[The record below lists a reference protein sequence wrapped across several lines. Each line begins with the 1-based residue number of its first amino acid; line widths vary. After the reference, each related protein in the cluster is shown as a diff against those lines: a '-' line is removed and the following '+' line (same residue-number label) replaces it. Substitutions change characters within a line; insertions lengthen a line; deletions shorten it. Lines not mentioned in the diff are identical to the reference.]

1 MAFESL
7 SEKFQKIFKDLTGKG
22 RLKEEDVHE
31 AMKEVKLALLEADI
45 NFKVVKKFV
54 RVTEQRAIGED
65 ILNSL
70 TPAQMVIKIVNEELV
85 RMMGGEPIRMELK
98 PAGQVTVIMMAGLQG
113 AGKTTTAAKMG
124 GRFKSAGKK
133 VLLAAGDVYRPAAIK
148 QLEVNAARLGLDV
161 CSLGTEATP
170 VEIAKAAY
178 DRARKESYGVLII
191 DTAGRL
197 HIDEDMMRELSDIKE
212 AIPVDYTVL
221 TVDAMTG
228 QDAVT
233 VATEFSEKVGIDGLI
248 ITKLDG
254 DTRGGA
260 ALSIRAVTGKPVY
273 FAGMGEKL
281 EDLQEFY
288 PDRMASRI
296 LGMGDVLSLIEKAEA
311 TADLEEQKKVA
322 EHFRK
327 AQFTYDDFLTQMN
340 QMRRMGG
347 LGSIMS
353 MLPGMKGINPD
364 AIDQKQFDR
373 IEAII
378 LSMTPQE
385 RNNPKLMNPSRKRR
399 IARGSGTDIAEVN
412 RIVKQFEQ
420 MQKLMKQM
428 KGMQKHGGLGRMFG
442 GRTGMFRGSG
452 LF

>member
-31 AMKEVKLALLEADI
+31 AMKEVKLALLEADV

-54 RVTEQRAIGED
+54 RETEQRAIGED

-70 TPAQMVIKIVNEELV
+70 TPAQMVIKIVNEELI
-85 RMMGGEPIRMELK
+85 RMMGSEPIRMELK

-124 GRFKSAGKK
+124 GKFKSSGRR

-148 QLEVNAARLGLDV
+148 QLEVNAERLGLDV

-170 VEIAKAAY
+170 VEIARAAY
-178 DRARKESYGVLII
+178 ERAQKESYSVLII

-197 HIDEDMMRELSDIKE
+197 HVDEAMMQELKDIKE
-212 AIPVDYTVL
+212 AVPVDYTVL

-233 VATEFSEKVGIDGLI
+233 VATEFSEKVGVDGLI
-248 ITKLDG
+248 VTKLDG

-296 LGMGDVLSLIEKAEA
+296 LGMGDMLSLIEKAQA
-311 TADLEEQKKVA
+311 TADLEEQKKISD
-322 EHFRK
+322 HLRK
-327 AQFTYDDFLTQMN
+327 AQFTYDDFLTKMN

-347 LGSIMS
+347 LSSIMS
-353 MLPGMKGINPD
+353 MLPGMKGIDPD

-378 LSMTPQE
+378 LSMTPAE
-385 RNNPKLMNPSRKRR
+385 RGNPKLMNPSRKRR

-428 KGMQKHGGLGRMFG
+428 KGMQKHGGLGRLFG
-442 GRTGMFRGSG
+442 GRSGPFRGSG

>member
-31 AMKEVKLALLEADI
+31 AMKEVKLALLEADV

-54 RVTEQRAIGED
+54 RETEQRAIGED

-70 TPAQMVIKIVNEELV
+70 TPAQMVIKIVNEELI
-85 RMMGGEPIRMELK
+85 RMMGSEPIRMELK

-124 GRFKSAGKK
+124 GKFKSSGRR

-148 QLEVNAARLGLDV
+148 QLEVNAERLGLDV

-170 VEIAKAAY
+170 VEIARAAY
-178 DRARKESYGVLII
+178 ERAQKESYSVLII

-197 HIDEDMMRELSDIKE
+197 HVDEAMMQELKDIKE
-212 AIPVDYTVL
+212 AVPVDYTVL

-233 VATEFSEKVGIDGLI
+233 VATEFSEKVGVDGLI
-248 ITKLDG
+248 VTKLDG

-296 LGMGDVLSLIEKAEA
+296 LGMGDVLSLIEKAQA
-311 TADLEEQKKVA
+311 TADLEEQKKISD
-322 EHFRK
+322 HLRK

-347 LGSIMS
+347 LSSIMS
-353 MLPGMKGINPD
+353 MLPGMKGIDPD

-378 LSMTPQE
+378 LSMTPAE
-385 RNNPKLMNPSRKRR
+385 RGNPKLMNPSRKRR

-428 KGMQKHGGLGRMFG
+428 KGMQKHGGLGRLFG
-442 GRTGMFRGSG
+442 GRTGPFRGSG

>member
-7 SEKFQKIFKDLTGKG
+7 SEKFQKIFRDLTGKG
-22 RLKEEDVHE
+22 RLKEEDVHA
-31 AMKEVKLALLEADI
+31 AMKEVKLALLEADV
-45 NFKVVKKFV
+45 NFKVVKQFV
-54 RVTEQRAIGED
+54 KDTEARAIGED

-70 TPAQMVIKIVNEELV
+70 TPAQMVIKIVNEELI
-85 RMMGGEPIRMELK
+85 RMMGGEPVAMELK

-124 GRFKSAGKK
+124 GKFKSAGKR

-148 QLEVNAARLGLDV
+148 QLEVNAGQLGLDV
-161 CSLGTEATP
+161 FSMGSDVSP

-178 DRARKESYGVLII
+178 DKAKKESYGVLII

-197 HIDEDMMRELSDIKE
+197 HVDEAMMRELADIK
-212 AIPVDYTVL
+212 AAVPVDYTVL

-248 ITKLDG
+248 VTKLDG

-260 ALSIRAVTGKPVY
+260 VLSIRSVTGKPVY

-281 EDLQEFY
+281 SDLQEFY
-288 PDRMASRI
+288 PERMASRI
-296 LGMGDVLSLIEKAEA
+296 LGMGDVLTLIEKAQES
-311 TADLEEQKKVA
+311 ADLEQQKKTA
-322 EHFRK
+322 EHLRK
-327 AQFTYDDFLTQMN
+327 SQFTYEDFLVQMN
-340 QMRRMGG
+340 QMRKMGG
-347 LGSIMS
+347 LSSIMS
-353 MLPGMKGINPD
+353 MLPGMKGIDPD

-378 LSMTPQE
+378 LSMTPKE

-399 IARGSGTDIAEVN
+399 IANGSGTDIAEVN

-428 KGMQKHGGLGRMFG
+428 NGMRKHGNLGKLFG
-442 GRTGMFRGSG
+442 GNMFRGSG

>member
-7 SEKFQKIFKDLTGKG
+7 TEKFQKIFRDLSGKG
-22 RLKEEDVHE
+22 RLKQEDVHE
-31 AMKEVKLALLEADI
+31 AMKEVKLALLEADV
-45 NFKVVKKFV
+45 NFKIVKQFV
-54 RVTEQRAIGED
+54 KDTEARAVGED

-70 TPAQMVIKIVNEELV
+70 TPAQMVIKIVREELV
-85 RMMGGEPIRMELK
+85 RLMGEESTPLQLK

-124 GRFKSAGKK
+124 GKFKSAGRR

-148 QLEVNAARLGLDV
+148 QLEVNAGSLGLDV
-161 CSLGTEATP
+161 FSMGTDVSP
-170 VEIAKAAY
+170 VEIAKGAY
-178 DRARKESYGVLII
+178 ERAQKESYNVLII

-197 HIDEDMMRELSDIKE
+197 HIDEGMMQELSDIK
-212 AIPVDYTVL
+212 AAVPVDYTVL

-233 VATEFSEKVGIDGLI
+233 VAQEFSDKVGIDGLI
-248 ITKLDG
+248 VTKLDG

-260 ALSIRAVTGKPVY
+260 ALSIRAVTGKPIF

-281 EDLQEFY
+281 SDLQEFY

-296 LGMGDVLSLIEKAEA
+296 LGMGDVLSLIEQAEA
-311 TADLEEQKKVA
+311 TADIEKQKQLND
-322 EHFRK
+322 HLRK
-327 AQFTYDDFLTQMN
+327 SQFTYDDFLVQMN
-340 QMRRMGG
+340 QMRKMGG
-347 LGSIMS
+347 ISSIIS
-353 MLPGMKGINPD
+353 MLPGMGMKGLDPD

-378 LSMTPQE
+378 LSMTPAE

-399 IARGSGTDIAEVN
+399 IARGSGQDIAEVN

-420 MQKLMKQM
+420 MQKMMKQM
-428 KGMQKHGGLGRMFG
+428 NGMRKHGNLGSLFG
-442 GRTGMFRGSG
+442 KNMFRGGG

>member
-22 RLKEEDVHE
+22 RLKEEDVHA
-31 AMKEVKLALLEADI
+31 AMKEVKLALLEADV
-45 NFKVVKKFV
+45 NFKVVKQFV
-54 RVTEQRAIGED
+54 KDTESRAIGED

-70 TPAQMVIKIVNEELV
+70 TPAQMVIKIVNEELI
-85 RMMGGEPIRMELK
+85 RMMGGEPAVMNLK

-124 GRFKSAGKK
+124 GRFKSAGKR

-148 QLEVNAARLGLDV
+148 QLEVIAGQLELDV
-161 CSLGTEATP
+161 FSMGSDVSP
-170 VEIAKAAY
+170 VEIARAAY
-178 DRARKESYGVLII
+178 EKARRESYGVLII

-197 HIDEDMMRELSDIKE
+197 HVDETMMQELSDIK
-212 AIPVDYTVL
+212 AAVPVDYTVL

-248 ITKLDG
+248 VTKLDG

-260 ALSIRAVTGKPVY
+260 VLSIRSVTGKPVY

-281 EDLQEFY
+281 SDLQEFY

-296 LGMGDVLSLIEKAEA
+296 LGMGDILSLIEKAEE
-311 TADLEEQKKVA
+311 TADLEQQKKTA
-322 EHFRK
+322 EHLRK
-327 AQFTYDDFLTQMN
+327 AQFTYEDFLVQMN
-340 QMRRMGG
+340 QMRKMGG
-347 LGSIMS
+347 ISSIMS
-353 MLPGMKGINPD
+353 MLPGMKGLDPD

-378 LSMTPQE
+378 LSMTPKE

-399 IARGSGTDIAEVN
+399 IANGSGTDIAEVN

-428 KGMQKHGGLGRMFG
+428 NGMRKHGNLGKLFG
-442 GRTGMFRGSG
+442 GNMFRGGG

>member
-22 RLKEEDVHE
+22 RLKEEDVHA
-31 AMKEVKLALLEADI
+31 AMKEVKLALLEADV
-45 NFKVVKKFV
+45 NFKVVKQFV
-54 RVTEQRAIGED
+54 KDTESRAIGED

-70 TPAQMVIKIVNEELV
+70 TPAQMVIKIVNEELI
-85 RMMGGEPIRMELK
+85 RMMGGEPAVMNLK

-124 GRFKSAGKK
+124 GRFKSAGKR

-148 QLEVNAARLGLDV
+148 QLEVIAGQLGLDV
-161 CSLGTEATP
+161 FSMGSDVSP
-170 VEIAKAAY
+170 VEIARAAY
-178 DRARKESYGVLII
+178 EKARRESYGVLII

-197 HIDEDMMRELSDIKE
+197 HVDETMMQELSDIK
-212 AIPVDYTVL
+212 AAVPVDYTVL

-248 ITKLDG
+248 VTKLDG

-260 ALSIRAVTGKPVY
+260 VLSIRSVTGKPVY

-281 EDLQEFY
+281 SDLQEFY

-296 LGMGDVLSLIEKAEA
+296 LGMGDILSLIEKAEE
-311 TADLEEQKKVA
+311 TADLEQQKKTA
-322 EHFRK
+322 EHLRK
-327 AQFTYDDFLTQMN
+327 AQFTYEDFLVQMN
-340 QMRRMGG
+340 QMRKMGG
-347 LGSIMS
+347 ISSIMS
-353 MLPGMKGINPD
+353 MLPGMKGLDPD

-378 LSMTPQE
+378 LSMTPKE

-399 IARGSGTDIAEVN
+399 IANGSGTDIAEVN

-420 MQKLMKQM
+420 MQK
-428 KGMQKHGGLGRMFG
+428 
-442 GRTGMFRGSG
+442 
-452 LF
+452 

>member
-22 RLKEEDVHE
+22 RLKEEDVHA
-31 AMKEVKLALLEADI
+31 AMKEVKLALLEADV
-45 NFKVVKKFV
+45 NFKVVKQFV
-54 RVTEQRAIGED
+54 KDTESRAIGED

-70 TPAQMVIKIVNEELV
+70 TPAQMVIKIVNEELI
-85 RMMGGEPIRMELK
+85 RMMGGEPAVMNLK

-124 GRFKSAGKK
+124 GRFKSAGKR

-148 QLEVNAARLGLDV
+148 QLEVIAGQLGLDV
-161 CSLGTEATP
+161 FSMGSDVSP

-178 DRARKESYGVLII
+178 EKAKRESYGVLII

-197 HIDEDMMRELSDIKE
+197 HVDETMMQELSDIK
-212 AIPVDYTVL
+212 AAVPVDYTVL

-248 ITKLDG
+248 VTKLDG

-260 ALSIRAVTGKPVY
+260 VLSIRSVTGKPVY

-281 EDLQEFY
+281 SDLQEFY

-296 LGMGDVLSLIEKAEA
+296 LGMGDILSLIEKAEE
-311 TADLEEQKKVA
+311 TADLEQQKKTA
-322 EHFRK
+322 EHLRK
-327 AQFTYDDFLTQMN
+327 AQFTYEDFLVQMN
-340 QMRRMGG
+340 QMRKMGG
-347 LGSIMS
+347 ISSIMS
-353 MLPGMKGINPD
+353 MLPGMKGLDPD

-378 LSMTPQE
+378 LSMTPKE

-399 IARGSGTDIAEVN
+399 IANGSGTDIAEVN

-428 KGMQKHGGLGRMFG
+428 NGMRKHGNLGKLFG
-442 GRTGMFRGSG
+442 GNMFRGGG